1 MVTQVRYSV
10 TGWSTGRVTP
20 CTVCTWHVETWSVGF
35 LVEPQNEG
43 RRFGNGLT
51 SKLFCAVCARSSF
64 VANCPRAW
72 SFSHRIFSR
81 NFPCHGLGLRF
92 FRLRFRI
99 FAFCMGARRLI
110 VFAAAVSFGQATRH
124 ATTAAS
130 EAYAAAPALQS
141 CLESSDS
148 PARFRLVV
156 ISVVVSTVISAGSFS
171 ACVCCSF
178 SRFLSDL
185 VSSCGACLLPP
196 AGVCTSNHHGFVT
209 LVSAAGF
216 FISLL
221 GFGLRCYVKALA

>member
-1 MVTQVRYSV
+1 
-10 TGWSTGRVTP
+10 
-20 CTVCTWHVETWSVGF
+20 
-35 LVEPQNEG
+35 
-43 RRFGNGLT
+43 
-51 SKLFCAVCARSSF
+51 
-64 VANCPRAW
+64 
-72 SFSHRIFSR
+72 
-81 NFPCHGLGLRF
+81 
-92 FRLRFRI
+92 
-99 FAFCMGARRLI
+99 MGARRLI

>member
-1 MVTQVRYSV
+1 V
-10 TGWSTGRVTP
+10 
-20 CTVCTWHVETWSVGF
+20 
-35 LVEPQNEG
+35 
-43 RRFGNGLT
+43 
-51 SKLFCAVCARSSF
+51 SKPSGKRSNLPLPFCAVFARSSF
-64 VANCPRAW
+64 LARAPGV
-72 SFSHRIFSR
+72 FSHRIFSR

-141 CLESSDS
+141 CLYSSDS

-156 ISVVVSTVISAGSFS
+156 ISVVVSPVISAGSFS
-171 ACVCCSF
+171 ACVSCSF
-178 SRFLSDL
+178 SHFLSDL

-196 AGVCTSNHHGFVT
+196 TTRLHLKSWLCEISFSRWIFPFFTGF
-209 LVSAAGF
+209 
-216 FISLL
+216 
-221 GFGLRCYVKALA
+221 